1 MYIYRVIVTTFD
13 IMKDFLK
20 GSKFYPLEIVI
31 DDREPDAMLE
41 YLLFYK
47 NIIVRKER
55 LLVGDYLLDS
65 GLLVERK
72 TPSDFNASIKDGR
85 FFKQVGKLAN
95 SKVPACLILE
105 GRKREYKNLGFSKNA
120 VQAILMSVSLI
131 FKIPILRSKSP
142 QETVAIM
149 LQCFKQLTKDKLAD
163 YKFHPRLK
171 PKFQKSDKLL
181 KQKIHVLEG
190 FPGIGSDRAE
200 QLLNY
205 FGSLQLVFD
214 ATEEELLKVTGIGNS
229 TIQKMKMLLQ
239 TENHCKP

>member
-1 MYIYRVIVTTFD
+1 
-13 IMKDFLK
+13 MKDFLS

-65 GLLVERK
+65 ELIVERK
-72 TPSDFNASIKDGR
+72 TPSDFSASIKEGR
-85 FFKQVGKLAN
+85 FFKQAGKLAN

-131 FKIPILRSKSP
+131 FKIPIIRAKTRK
-142 QETVAIM
+142 ETVSVM
-149 LQCFKQLTKDKLAD
+149 LQSFKQLTKDKLAD

-171 PKFQKSDKLL
+171 PKFQKSDNFL
-181 KQKIHVLEG
+181 KQKIHILEG
-190 FPGIGSDRAE
+190 FPGIGADRAE
-200 QLLNY
+200 YLLNH
-205 FGSLQLVFD
+205 FGSLQHIFNAPESD
-214 ATEEELLKVTGIGNS
+214 LLSVIGIGKS
-229 TIQKMKMLLQ
+229 TVQKMKEIL
-239 TENHCKP
+239 NVVN

>member
-1 MYIYRVIVTTFD
+1 
-13 IMKDFLK
+13 MKDFLS

-65 GLLVERK
+65 ELIVERK
-72 TPSDFNASIKDGR
+72 TPSDFSASIKEGR
-85 FFKQVGKLAN
+85 FFKQAGKLAN

-120 VQAILMSVSLI
+120 VQSILMSVSLI
-131 FKIPILRSKSP
+131 FKIPIIRAKTRK
-142 QETVAIM
+142 ETVSVM
-149 LQCFKQLTKDKLAD
+149 LQSFKQLTKDKLAD

-171 PKFQKSDKLL
+171 PKFQKSDNFL
-181 KQKIHVLEG
+181 KQKIHILEG
-190 FPGIGSDRAE
+190 FPGIGADRAE
-200 QLLNY
+200 YLLNH
-205 FGSLQLVFD
+205 FGSLQHIFNAPESD
-214 ATEEELLKVTGIGNS
+214 LLSVIGIGKS
-229 TIQKMKMLLQ
+229 TVQKMKEIL
-239 TENHCKP
+239 NVVN

>member
-1 MYIYRVIVTTFD
+1 
-13 IMKDFLK
+13 MKDFLS

-65 GLLVERK
+65 ELIVERK
-72 TPSDFNASIKDGR
+72 TPSDFSASIKDGR

-120 VQAILMSVSLI
+120 VQSILMSVSLI
-131 FKIPILRSKSP
+131 FKIPIIRAKTRK
-142 QETVAIM
+142 ETVSVM
-149 LQCFKQLTKDKLAD
+149 LQSFKQLTKDKLAD
-163 YKFHPRLK
+163 YKLYPRLK
-171 PKFQKSDKLL
+171 PKFQKSDKFL
-181 KQKIHVLEG
+181 KQKIHILEG
-190 FPGIGSDRAE
+190 FPGIGADRAE
-200 QLLNY
+200 YLLNH
-205 FGSLQLVFD
+205 FGSLQHIFNASESD
-214 ATEEELLKVTGIGNS
+214 LLSVIGIGKS
-229 TIQKMKMLLQ
+229 TVQKMKVIL
-239 TENHCKP
+239 NDVN

>member
-1 MYIYRVIVTTFD
+1 
-13 IMKDFLK
+13 MKDFLS

-55 LLVGDYLLDS
+55 LLVGDYLIDS
-65 GLLVERK
+65 ELIVERK
-72 TPSDFNASIKDGR
+72 TPSDFSASIKDGR
-85 FFKQVGKLAN
+85 FFKQAGKLAI

-131 FKIPILRSKSP
+131 FKIPILRAKT
-142 QETVAIM
+142 QKDTVSIM
-149 LQCFKQLTKDKLAD
+149 LQSFKQLTKDKLAD

-171 PKFQKSDKLL
+171 PKFKSQRTDKYL
-181 KQKIHVLEG
+181 KQKIHILEG
-190 FPGIGSDRAE
+190 FPGIGADRAE
-200 QLLNY
+200 YLLNH
-205 FGSLQLVFD
+205 FGSLQHIFNAPESD
-214 ATEEELLKVTGIGNS
+214 LLSVIGIGKS
-229 TIQKMKMLLQ
+229 TVQKMKVIL
-239 TENHCKP
+239 NKVNFNDA